1 MISNNYGPIE
11 PKTIFIS
18 RDLSEDSI
26 LKSKISILGY
36 KVIDRSLIRLS
47 QIRFSYSPLSD
58 WIFFSSK
65 NAIKYFFAQNPVIL
79 RKTRFA
85 VFGKGSARYLRQFDK
100 EADFIGEGN
109 NATSIA
115 KEFAGL
121 ISNETVLFPMAIDS
135 IQTVQRQLGYNN
147 VAKNLYVYKTELRDY
162 FSIPK
167 SEILLFTSPSNVN
180 AYFTKYGIA
189 PEQKVIAIGTTTQQ
203 ILYRYGVKKVE
214 IPDSF
219 EEESL
224 LQKVW
229 QIATYKG
236 VDSTSDTSLIENRGF
251 RSMD

>member
-1 MISNNYGPIE
+1 MLNTNYSPVE
-11 PKTIFIS
+11 TQTVFIS

-26 LKSKISILGY
+26 LKNKISILGY
-36 KVIDRSLIRLS
+36 KVVDKSLIRQS

-109 NATSIA
+109 NAALIA
-115 KEFAGL
+115 KEFAEL

-147 VAKNLYVYKTELRDY
+147 VAKNLYVYKTELKTD
-162 FSIPK
+162 FVIPK
-167 SEILLFTSPSNVN
+167 VEILLFTSPSNVK
-180 AYFTKYGIA
+180 AYFSKYDIA

-203 ILYRYGVKKVE
+203 KLYSYDVKKVE
-214 IPDSF
+214 VATSF

-224 LQKVW
+224 LQKLW
-229 QIATYKG
+229 QLANYKG
-236 VDSTSDTSLIENRGF
+236 SDCRPEDPLTGNMRFGSVE
-251 RSMD
+251 